1 MRPKSMILIV
11 IALGCGLIAS
21 IGISQVME
29 SQVVEQPIVT
39 PMEKIYVAT
48 TDVPLGQALSPQ
60 MVKLEEWPQDKV
72 PEGAI
77 RSLEQIEGQRSLTRL
92 YPGEPIL
99 MAKLVDAS
107 KFFGA
112 AEKIPKGFRVASV
125 RVTMDSSASGLINP
139 GDCVDVLVFLKRG
152 AGIASTGTRTIL
164 KNVTVFAVNDRFQ
177 RDPDEEGEG
186 GLRAKTVSLLVKPN
200 QVEKL
205 MLAQELGRIKLS
217 LRPSDDDSQDQA
229 TGATI
234 ADLDSGSSDSGTGFS
249 IAAAVG
255 EPSAGGITD
264 FLSGMKA
271 ELDAAADISH
281 QTSATIPK
289 QAWVMHIHT
298 PDRVEVFNWDD
309 PESLPRELLSG
320 DSPNMPA
327 DFSTAPVSTPTT
339 PPTTGESTLSGD
351 EGSSQTEAS
360 SAEGVESDQSS
371 ASDLLN

>member
-1 MRPKSMILIV
+1 MILIV

-29 SQVVEQPIVT
+29 SRVVEPAVVT
-39 PMEKIYVAT
+39 PTEKIYVAT
-48 TDVPLGQALSPQ
+48 ADIPLGQTLSPQ
-60 MVKLEEWPQDKV
+60 MVKIEEWPQDKI
-72 PEGAI
+72 PEGAV
-77 RSLEQIEGQRSLTRL
+77 RTLEQIEGQRSLTRL

-99 MAKLVDAS
+99 MAKLIDAS

-152 AGIASTGTRTIL
+152 RGITNTGTRTIL

-177 RDPDEEGEG
+177 RNPEEEGDA

-205 MLAQELGRIKLS
+205 MLAHELGRIKLS
-217 LRPSDDDSQDQA
+217 LRPSDDDSEDAA
-229 TGATI
+229 TGATV
-234 ADLDSGSSDSGTGFS
+234 ADLDSGSAGEGTGFS

-255 EPSAGGITD
+255 EPSPGGITD
-264 FLSGMKA
+264 FLRGMKA
-271 ELDAAADISH
+271 ESEAPADIS
-281 QTSATIPK
+281 K

-298 PDRVEVFNWDD
+298 PDNVQVFNWDD
-309 PESLPRELLSG
+309 PESLPRELLS
-320 DSPNMPA
+320 SPPA
-327 DFSTAPVSTPTT
+327 SSDPSAFTTTPVSTADPTPT
-339 PPTTGESTLSGD
+339 VDPPPAADDTLLLDSD
-351 EGSSQTEAS
+351 
-360 SAEGVESDQSS
+360 ESDQTSS
-371 ASDLLN
+371 LDQLD

>member
-29 SQVVEQPIVT
+29 SQVTEQPIVT
-39 PMEKIYVAT
+39 PMEQIYVAT
-48 TDVPLGQALSPQ
+48 TDVPLGQTLSPQ
-60 MVKLEEWPQDKV
+60 MVKLEEWPQDKI
-72 PEGAI
+72 PEGAV
-77 RSLEQIEGQRSLTRL
+77 RSLEQLEGQRSLTRL
-92 YPGEPIL
+92 YPGEPIM
-99 MAKLVDAS
+99 MAKLIDAN

-139 GDCVDVLVFLKRG
+139 GDRVDVLVFLKRG
-152 AGIASTGTRTIL
+152 AGITSTGTRTIL

-177 RDPDEEGEG
+177 RDPEEEGEG
-186 GLRAKTVSLLVKPN
+186 GLRAKTVSVLVKPN

-217 LRPSDDDSQDQA
+217 LRPTDDDSDDQA
-229 TGATI
+229 NGATI
-234 ADLDSGSSDSGTGFS
+234 ADLDSESADSGSGFS
-249 IAAAVG
+249 IAEAVG

-264 FLSGMKA
+264 FLNGMKA
-271 ELDAAADISH
+271 DLESVADISS
-281 QTSATIPK
+281 QTSATIPR

-309 PESLPRELLSG
+309 PESLPRELLSSG
-320 DSPNMPA
+320 SARVPA
-327 DFSTAPVSTPTT
+327 EFSTAPVSAPATPL
-339 PPTTGESTLSGD
+339 PAGESALSSD
-351 EGSSQTEAS
+351 ESSSRDDFS